1 MHPKGRVH
9 GVELLHAVERLSLE
23 ALCRVELG
31 LEGGA
36 QFTALPV

>member
-1 MHPKGRVH
+1 MHLSWGVH
-9 GVELLHAVERLSLE
+9 CVELLHAVERLSLE